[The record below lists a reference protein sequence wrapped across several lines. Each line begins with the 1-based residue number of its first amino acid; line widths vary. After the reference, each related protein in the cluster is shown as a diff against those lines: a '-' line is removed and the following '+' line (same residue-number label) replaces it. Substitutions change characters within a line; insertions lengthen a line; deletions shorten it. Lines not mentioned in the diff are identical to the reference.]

1 MTTPNQP
8 PDPRIAWGRPPGTPA
23 PQNAPSPAAPPRPSV
38 PPRPAAPFRP
48 AAPPRPVPPRPA
60 FPPRPTVPPAAATAA
75 KPPPAGATAL
85 VEDALKSWRQVARK
99 EPLIVIAIVAAAV
112 GVANVPGMYQ
122 AASNWRARISGDLD
136 KPANQTMRGLQT
148 DSGKDWIADDQE
160 AFARAVDDFVR
171 QLETCRKYAE
181 ACGGAV
187 ESVAKAYTSYWT
199 ALGDM
204 AVAILPAFLT
214 LWALQR
220 VPYPPTSIGARIAAT
235 ALALG
240 VIAAVGNLVYG
251 LTQFLSAAK
260 NIMSTLLAGGAV
272 LQLRNLKPSGASAIA
287 FKDAKID
294 WSPPSTYKEPRRTS
308 PSPYGG

>member
-1 MTTPNQP
+1 MT
-8 PDPRIAWGRPPGTPA
+8 
-23 PQNAPSPAAPPRPSV
+23 
-38 PPRPAAPFRP
+38 PPRPAASPFRP
-48 AAPPRPVPPRPA
+48 AAPPRPVPPRP
-60 FPPRPTVPPAAATAA
+60 TVPPAATAA
-75 KPPPAGATAL
+75 KPPPGGATAL

-99 EPLIVIAIVAAAV
+99 EPLIVIAIVAASV

-122 AASNWRARISGDLD
+122 AAANWRARISGDLD
-136 KPANQTMRGLQT
+136 KPANQMMRGLQA

-160 AFARAVDDFVR
+160 AFARAVDEFIR

-235 ALALG
+235 TLALA

-251 LTQFLSAAK
+251 LTQFLNAAK

-272 LQLRNLKPSGASAIA
+272 LQLRNLKPSGASAIEFA
-287 FKDAKID
+287 DAKID
-294 WSPPSTYKEPRRTS
+294 WSPPSAYKEPRRTA
-308 PSPYGG
+308 PSPYGR